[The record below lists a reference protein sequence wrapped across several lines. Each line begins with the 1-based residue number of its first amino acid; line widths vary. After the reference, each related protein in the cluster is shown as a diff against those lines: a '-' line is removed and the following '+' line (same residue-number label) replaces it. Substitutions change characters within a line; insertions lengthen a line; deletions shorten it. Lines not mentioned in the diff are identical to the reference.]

1 MGNVWI
7 LSAGKGNIVD
17 KVWDSFKKESYVGIE
32 SFGEE
37 DKDFRD
43 FKSKEELE
51 FLKENNHYAPNT
63 VWTFVNIIKKGDLII
78 IRNGFYKFIGIGEIT
93 SDFIPQTESK
103 IKNDVGFNNIRY
115 VNWIYTPDDL
125 EVNDKFPSMPLV
137 DLNRIPYKWNFLLCS
152 LSRKYDELKKIIL
165 NFLYGEFYNKFFK
178 TEKGINY
185 SNKYDNK
192 ILSIKNTWDEISNK
206 YNKNESISEE
216 LWDNLFDCNVKIEKG
231 EEISFKTFLNSF
243 EYSDEEIKKGRLNL
257 FKIINKILNTK
268 DINEQKAILKDYSSL
283 KSSEV
288 FNMALLS
295 HILHCIDNSF
305 YIIDDDTKFTSNFL
319 NLMFKPEN
327 LIDDDLSNYMDNNI
341 ELKNFLNKLK
351 QTYPYDD
358 IDILDFKTFY
368 MFCHWMCE
376 KDLGHYVT
384 YWHHADYK
392 INKLPTNLLEKTG
405 EYMNNEN
412 LKENETFESN
422 MKRNIIYFGA
432 PGTGKSYNLNKD
444 RKNLTSN
451 YERVTFHPD
460 YSYAN
465 FVGTYKPVPKG
476 EDISYEYVPGPFMR
490 SLVKALKNPSEPF
503 LLIIEE
509 INRANV
515 AAVFGDVFQL
525 LDRKSDNFSEY
536 PIEATEDMKTYLKKE
551 LNEDFDKIRLPSN
564 LFIWATMNSA
574 DQGVFPMDTAFKRR
588 WDFKYFG
595 INHDEQLVSNI
606 KVEINNQVIYWNDLR
621 KAINE
626 ELLTYKINEDK
637 LLGPFFAFNEYLKDE
652 IPLNEFM
659 TTFKNKIIMYLFED
673 AARSKRNELFSG
685 VSKKGN
691 LTYSQI
697 CEAFDET
704 GIEIFCDNIKEKF
717 IIEEE

>member
-1 MGNVWI
+1 MENIWI
-7 LSAGKGNIVD
+7 LPAGKGKNVD

-43 FKSKEELE
+43 FKSKKELE
-51 FLKENNHYAPNT
+51 FLKKNNNYAPNT
-63 VWTFVNIIKKGDLII
+63 VWTFVNVIKKGDFII
-78 IRNGFYKFIGIGEIT
+78 IRDGFYKFIGIGEII

-103 IKNDVGFNNIRY
+103 IKNNVGFNNIRF

-125 EVNDKFPSMPLV
+125 EVNDKFSSMPLV
-137 DLNRIPYKWNFLLCS
+137 DLNPIPYKWNFLLCS
-152 LSRKYDELKKIIL
+152 LSRNYDDLKKNIM
-165 NFLYGEFYNKFFK
+165 NFLYDEFYNKFFK
-178 TEKGINY
+178 TEKGMNY
-185 SNKYDNK
+185 SNEYDEK
-192 ILSIKNTWDEISNK
+192 ILSIKNTWEEISDK
-206 YNKNESISEE
+206 YNKNESISKD

-243 EYSDEEIKKGRLNL
+243 EYSDEEINNSRLDL

-376 KDLGHYVT
+376 KDLGHYAT
-384 YWHHADYK
+384 YWHYADKK
-392 INKLPTNLLEKTG
+392 INRLPTKLLEKTG
-405 EYMNNEN
+405 EYMNNETLN
-412 LKENETFESN
+412 ENKTFESTL
-422 MKRNIIYFGA
+422 KRNVIYFGA
-432 PGTGKSYNLNKD
+432 PGTGKSYNLNID
-444 RKNLTSN
+444 MKNLN
-451 YERVTFHPD
+451 CDYERVTFHPD

-490 SLVKALKNPSEPF
+490 SLVKALKNPYEPF

>member
-1 MGNVWI
+1 MVNVWI
-7 LSAGKGNIVD
+7 LPAGKGDIVE
-17 KVWDSFKKESYVGIE
+17 KAWDSFKKESYVGIE
-32 SFGEE
+32 SFGENNE
-37 DKDFRD
+37 DFRN
-43 FKSKEELE
+43 FRSKDELN
-51 FLKENNHYAPNT
+51 FLTKNNKYAPNT
-63 VWTFVNIIKKGDLII
+63 VWKFVNVIKKGDLII
-78 IRNGFYKFIGIGEIT
+78 IRNGLYKFAGIGEVI

-103 IKNDVGFNNIRY
+103 IKNDVGLNNIRY
-115 VNWIYTPDDL
+115 VNWIYTPNDL
-125 EVNDKFPSMPLV
+125 EINDKFSQMPLV
-137 DLNRIPYKWNFLLCS
+137 DLKRIPYKWNFLLCS
-152 LSRKYDELKKIIL
+152 LSRNYDELKKNIL
-165 NFLYGEFYNKFFK
+165 NFLYDEFYNEFFK
-178 TEKGINY
+178 MEKGRNY
-185 SNKYDNK
+185 FNEYDDK
-192 ILSIKNTWDEISNK
+192 ILSIKNVWEEISQR
-206 YNKNESISEE
+206 YNNNESISEE
-216 LWDNLFDCNVKIEKG
+216 LWENLFDCNVKNEKG
-231 EEISFKTFLNSF
+231 KEISFKTFLSSF
-243 EYSDEEIKKGRLNL
+243 DYSDEEIKNARLEL
-257 FKIINKILNTK
+257 FKIINKILNTNNI
-268 DINEQKAILKDYSSL
+268 DEQKAILKDYSSL

-319 NLMFKPEN
+319 NLMYEPEN
-327 LIDDDLSNYMDNNI
+327 LISEDLTNYIDNNI
-341 ELKNFLNKLK
+341 ELKNFLNKLNRLCP
-351 QTYPYDD
+351 YPHM
-358 IDILDFKTFY
+358 DILDFKTFY

-376 KDLGHYVT
+376 KDLGHYAT

-392 INKLPTNLLEKTG
+392 INRLPTKLLEKTG

-412 LKENETFESN
+412 LKENKTFESN
-422 MKRNIIYFGA
+422 LKRNIIYFGA

-444 RKNLTSN
+444 GKNLTSN
-451 YERVTFHPD
+451 YERITFHPD

-490 SLVKALKNPSEPF
+490 SMVKALKNPSEPF

-525 LDRKSDNFSEY
+525 LDRDSDNTSEY
-536 PIEATEDMKTYLKKE
+536 PIDVTEDMKNYLKSE
-551 LNEDFDKIRLPSN
+551 LNEDFEKIKIPSN

-595 INHDEQLVSNI
+595 INHNEQLVSNI
-606 KVEINNQVIYWNDLR
+606 KVELNGFTISWNDLR

-637 LLGPFFAFNEYLKDE
+637 LLGPFFAFNEYFDSE
-652 IPLNEFM
+652 IPLGIFKEI
-659 TTFKNKIIMYLFED
+659 FKNKIIMYLFED

-685 VSKKGN
+685 VSKDSN

-697 CEAFDET
+697 CEAFDEI
-704 GIEIFCDNIKEKF
+704 GVEIFCDNIKEKF

>member
-192 ILSIKNTWDEISNK
+192 ILSIKNTWDEISDK

-231 EEISFKTFLNSF
+231 KEISFKTFLNSF

-268 DINEQKAILKDYSSL
+268 DINEQKAILKDYSTL

-295 HILHCIDNSF
+295 HILHCINNSF
-305 YIIDDDTKFTSNFL
+305 YIIDDNTKFTSNFL
-319 NLMFKPEN
+319 NLMFEPEN
-327 LIDDDLSNYMDNNI
+327 LMDDNLNNYRDNNI